1 MIVDLLY
8 LVNREWA
15 FLGSLGLNLLPLQG
29 PQVQFENPIWV
40 ALFKVNVVVL
50 AQLTIA
56 SENVISVSNQGPA
69 SISTYIR
76 SNVLKKLISG
86 LFKKPHG
93 ILPSS
98 SHSLWSSSSRWRMST
113 FWRMWQTS
121 KCNGWSWLRIK
132 NFWGIM
138 RNKKD
143 RVFLVIFKIIS
154 LLCIYFQHFHFLSLL
169 STFSIPVQQILVN
182 IKIHRAVCKI

>member
-1 MIVDLLY
+1 MIVDLLH

-50 AQLTIA
+50 AELTIA

-98 SHSLWSSSSRWRMST
+98 SYSLRRVVSMSSDSSPTLARWVVDKKLV
-113 FWRMWQTS
+113 WRKKVIGISWDSVWQS
-121 KCNGWSWLRIK
+121 RSLKKQLRV
-132 NFWGIM
+132 
-138 RNKKD
+138 R
-143 RVFLVIFKIIS
+143 
-154 LLCIYFQHFHFLSLL
+154 Y
-169 STFSIPVQQILVN
+169 
-182 IKIHRAVCKI
+182 

>member
-56 SENVISVSNQGPA
+56 SENVKSVSNQGPA

-98 SHSLWSSSSRWRMST
+98 SYSLRWVVSMCSDSSPTFARWVVDKKLVWRKKVIGISWDSVWQSRS
-113 FWRMWQTS
+113 
-121 KCNGWSWLRIK
+121 L
-132 NFWGIM
+132 
-138 RNKKD
+138 KKQLQV
-143 RVFLVIFKIIS
+143 R
-154 LLCIYFQHFHFLSLL
+154 Y
-169 STFSIPVQQILVN
+169 
-182 IKIHRAVCKI
+182 

>member
-15 FLGSLGLNLLPLQG
+15 FLGILGLNLLPLQG

-50 AQLTIA
+50 AELTIA

-69 SISTYIR
+69 SISAYVR
-76 SNVLKKLISG
+76 SNIPTKLISG

-98 SHSLWSSSSRWRMST
+98 SYSLRRVVSMSSDSSPTLARWVVDKKLVWWKEVIGIS
-113 FWRMWQTS
+113 WDSVWQS
-121 KCNGWSWLRIK
+121 RSLKKQLRV
-132 NFWGIM
+132 
-138 RNKKD
+138 R
-143 RVFLVIFKIIS
+143 
-154 LLCIYFQHFHFLSLL
+154 H
-169 STFSIPVQQILVN
+169 
-182 IKIHRAVCKI
+182 